1 MNKYNSSLITPV
13 LLAGS
18 IIIIITFGIRGSFGV
33 FQIPIENEFQWLR
46 VEFSLALAIQN
57 LGWGIGA
64 PIFGALGEKFGDRKL
79 IIAGAFCYVIGLVL
93 STFAQNPLTHQFLE
107 FIIGFGIAGTGMG
120 MILAVVGRASSEKNR
135 SMALGI
141 VTAAGSVGQM
151 IGAPIAQA
159 LLNSYNWQQVF
170 IMFALSII
178 IVMLAVP
185 FLKDN
190 PVATKKEIEISLMKV
205 LGNAFKDPNFS
216 MIFFGFF
223 ACGYQLA
230 FVSAHFPAM
239 ITEMCSAISPSSILH
254 YLSVSSTSSLGAFA
268 IAFIGFTNIFGTI
281 YAGWLGQRFQKKYLL
296 AGVYALRTLIGLLF
310 IIFPITPL
318 SVVLFSIF
326 MGSLWLATVPLTSG
340 LIAHI
345 YGLRYMGTLYGLVF
359 LSHQLGSFLG
369 VWMGGRLYDATGD
382 YTLVWWIGIGVSA
395 FSTLIHLPIKEK
407 RLQTIDTHYCYTL
420 MPKSGHIIS

>member
-1 MNKYNSSLITPV
+1 MKINNNSLITPV

-18 IIIIITFGIRGSFGV
+18 LIIIITFGIRGSFGI

-46 VEFSLALAIQN
+46 IEFSLALAIQN

-93 STFAQNPLTHQFLE
+93 STFAESPLTHQILE

-120 MILAVVGRASSEKNR
+120 MILAIVGRASSDKNR
-135 SMALGI
+135 LMALGI

-159 LLNSYNWQQVF
+159 LLNVYNWQHVF
-170 IMFALSII
+170 IIFSLSII
-178 IVMLAVP
+178 VVMSVVP
-185 FLKDN
+185 LLKSN
-190 PVATKKEIEISLMKV
+190 SISTKKEIEMSLSKV
-205 LGNAFKDPNFS
+205 LGNAFKDPNFG
-216 MIFFGFF
+216 MIFLGFF

-239 ITEMCSAISPSSILH
+239 VTEMCSAISPSSVLN
-254 YLSVSSTSSLGAFA
+254 YLGVSNTSSLGALA
-268 IAFIGFTNIFGTI
+268 IALIGFSNIFGTI
-281 YAGWLGQRFQKKYLL
+281 YAGWLGQRFPKKYLL
-296 AGVYALRTLIGLLF
+296 TGVYALRTLIGLLF

-395 FSTLIHLPIKEK
+395 FSTLIHLPIKEEK
-407 RLQTIDTHYCYTL
+407 LQTA
-420 MPKSGHIIS
+420 

>member
-1 MNKYNSSLITPV
+1 MKNNNNSLITPV

-18 IIIIITFGIRGSFGV
+18 LIIIITFGIRGSFGI

-46 VEFSLALAIQN
+46 IEFSLALAIQN

-93 STFAQNPLTHQFLE
+93 STFAESPLTHQILE

-120 MILAVVGRASSEKNR
+120 MILAIVGRASSDKNR
-135 SMALGI
+135 LMALGI

-159 LLNSYNWQQVF
+159 LLNVYNWQHVF
-170 IMFALSII
+170 IIFSLSII
-178 IVMLAVP
+178 VVMSVVP
-185 FLKDN
+185 LLKSN
-190 PVATKKEIEISLMKV
+190 SISTKKEIEISLSKV
-205 LGNAFKDPNFS
+205 LGNAFKDPNFG
-216 MIFFGFF
+216 MIFLGFF

-239 ITEMCSAISPSSILH
+239 VTEMCSAISPSSVLN
-254 YLSVSSTSSLGAFA
+254 YLGVSNTSSLGALA
-268 IAFIGFTNIFGTI
+268 IALIGFSNIFGTI
-281 YAGWLGQRFQKKYLL
+281 YAGWLGQRFPKKYLL
-296 AGVYALRTLIGLLF
+296 TGVYALRTLIGLLF

-369 VWMGGRLYDATGD
+369 VWMGGKLYDATGD

-395 FSTLIHLPIKEK
+395 FSTLIHLPIKEEK
-407 RLQTIDTHYCYTL
+407 LQ
-420 MPKSGHIIS
+420 SA

>member
-1 MNKYNSSLITPV
+1 MKNNNSSLITPV

-46 VEFSLALAIQN
+46 VEFSLAIAIQN

-64 PIFGALGEKFGDRKL
+64 PIFGALGEKFGDKKM
-79 IIAGAFCYVIGLVL
+79 IVVGAFCYVIGLVL

-107 FIIGFGIAGTGMG
+107 LIIGFGIAGTGLG

-141 VTAAGSVGQM
+141 VTAAGSFGQM
-151 IGAPIAQA
+151 FGAPIAQS
-159 LLNSYNWQQVF
+159 LLNLYSWQQVF
-170 IMFALSII
+170 IIFAFSIVL
-178 IVMLAVP
+178 VMSVVP
-185 FLKDN
+185 FLKDA
-190 PVATKKEIEISLMKV
+190 PISTKKEVEVSLTKV
-205 LGNAFKDPNFS
+205 LGNAFKDPTFS

-230 FVSAHFPAM
+230 FLTAHFPAM
-239 ITEMCSAISPSSILH
+239 VTEMCSAISPTSALH
-254 YLSVSSTSSLGAFA
+254 FIGVSTTSSLGALA
-268 IAFIGFTNIFGTI
+268 IALIAFSNIFGTI
-281 YAGWLGQRFQKKYLL
+281 YAGWLGQKFPKKYLL
-296 AGVYALRTLIGLLF
+296 TGVYALRAAIGLIF
-310 IIFPITPL
+310 IILPITPIT
-318 SVVLFSIF
+318 VILFSLF

-382 YTLVWWIGIGVSA
+382 YTLVWWIGIGVSI
-395 FSTLIHLPIKEK
+395 FSSLIHLPINER
-407 RLQTIDTHYCYTL
+407 RLQTV
-420 MPKSGHIIS
+420 

>member
-1 MNKYNSSLITPV
+1 MKNNNSSLITPV

-46 VEFSLALAIQN
+46 VEFSLAIAIQN

-64 PIFGALGEKFGDRKL
+64 PIFGALGEKFGDKKM
-79 IIAGAFCYVIGLVL
+79 IIVGAFCYVIGLVL

-107 FIIGFGIAGTGMG
+107 LIIGFGIAGTGLG

-141 VTAAGSVGQM
+141 VTAAGSFGQM
-151 IGAPIAQA
+151 FGAPIAQS
-159 LLNSYNWQQVF
+159 LLNLYSWQQVF
-170 IMFALSII
+170 IIFAFSIVL
-178 IVMLAVP
+178 VMSVVP
-185 FLKDN
+185 FLKDA
-190 PVATKKEIEISLMKV
+190 PVSTKKEVEVSLTKV
-205 LGNAFKDPNFS
+205 LGNAFKDPTFS

-230 FVSAHFPAM
+230 FLTAHFPAM
-239 ITEMCSAISPSSILH
+239 VTEMCSAISPTSALH
-254 YLSVSSTSSLGAFA
+254 FIGVSTTSSLGALSIA
-268 IAFIGFTNIFGTI
+268 LIAFSNIFGTI
-281 YAGWLGQRFQKKYLL
+281 YAGWLGQRFPKKYLL
-296 AGVYALRTLIGLLF
+296 TGVYALRATIGLIF
-310 IIFPITPL
+310 IILPITPIT
-318 SVVLFSIF
+318 VILFSLF

-382 YTLVWWIGIGVSA
+382 YTLVWWIGIGVSI
-395 FSTLIHLPIKEK
+395 FSSLIHLPINER
-407 RLQTIDTHYCYTL
+407 RLQTV
-420 MPKSGHIIS
+420 

>member
-1 MNKYNSSLITPV
+1 MKNNNSSLITPV

-18 IIIIITFGIRGSFGV
+18 LIIIITFGIRGSFGI

-46 VEFSLALAIQN
+46 IEFSLALAIQN

-93 STFAQNPLTHQFLE
+93 STFAESPLTHQILE

-120 MILAVVGRASSEKNR
+120 MILAIVGRASSDKNR
-135 SMALGI
+135 LMALGI

-159 LLNSYNWQQVF
+159 LLNVYNWQHVF
-170 IMFALSII
+170 IIFSLSII
-178 IVMLAVP
+178 VVMSVVP
-185 FLKDN
+185 LLKSN
-190 PVATKKEIEISLMKV
+190 SISIKKEIEISLSKV
-205 LGNAFKDPNFS
+205 LGNAFKDPNFG
-216 MIFFGFF
+216 MIFLGFF

-239 ITEMCSAISPSSILH
+239 VTEMCSAISP
-254 YLSVSSTSSLGAFA
+254 LSVLNYIGVSNTSSLGALA
-268 IAFIGFTNIFGTI
+268 IALIGFSNIFGTI
-281 YAGWLGQRFQKKYLL
+281 YAGWLGQKFPKKYLL
-296 AGVYALRTLIGLLF
+296 TGVYALRTLIGLLF

-318 SVVLFSIF
+318 SVVFFSIF

-395 FSTLIHLPIKEK
+395 FSTLIHLPIKEEK
-407 RLQTIDTHYCYTL
+407 LQAA
-420 MPKSGHIIS
+420 

>member
-1 MNKYNSSLITPV
+1 MKINNNSLITPV

-18 IIIIITFGIRGSFGV
+18 LIIIITFGIRGSFGI

-46 VEFSLALAIQN
+46 IEFSLALAIQN

-93 STFAQNPLTHQFLE
+93 STFAESPLTHQILE

-120 MILAVVGRASSEKNR
+120 MILAIVGRASSDKNR
-135 SMALGI
+135 LMALGI

-159 LLNSYNWQQVF
+159 LLNVYNWQHVF
-170 IMFALSII
+170 IIFSLSII
-178 IVMLAVP
+178 VVMSVVP
-185 FLKDN
+185 LLKSN
-190 PVATKKEIEISLMKV
+190 SISTKKEIEISLSKV
-205 LGNAFKDPNFS
+205 LGNAFKDPNFG
-216 MIFFGFF
+216 MIFLGFF

-239 ITEMCSAISPSSILH
+239 VTEMCSAISPSSVLN
-254 YLSVSSTSSLGAFA
+254 YLGVSNTSSLGALA
-268 IAFIGFTNIFGTI
+268 IALIGFSNIFGTI
-281 YAGWLGQRFQKKYLL
+281 YAGWLGQRFPKKYLL
-296 AGVYALRTLIGLLF
+296 TGVYALRTLIGLLF

-395 FSTLIHLPIKEK
+395 FSTLIHLPIKEEK
-407 RLQTIDTHYCYTL
+407 LQTA
-420 MPKSGHIIS
+420 

>member
-1 MNKYNSSLITPV
+1 MKEHNTSLISPV
-13 LLAGS
+13 LIAGCL
-18 IIIIITFGIRGSFGV
+18 IIIITFGIRGSFGV

-46 VEFSLALAIQN
+46 VEFSLAIAIQN

-64 PIFGALGEKFGDRKL
+64 PIFGALGEKFGDKKMIIVGALCYVSGL
-79 IIAGAFCYVIGLVL
+79 II
-93 STFAQNPLTHQFLE
+93 STFAQSPLAHQLLE
-107 FIIGFGIAGTGMG
+107 LIIGFGIAGTGMG

-151 IGAPIAQA
+151 VGAPLAQF
-159 LLNSYNWQQVF
+159 LLNLYEWQQVF
-170 IMFALSII
+170 IIFAFSIVL
-178 IVMLAVP
+178 VMTVVP
-185 FLKDN
+185 LLKET
-190 PVATKKEIEISLMKV
+190 PVSSKKEIEVSLTKV
-205 LGNAFKDPNFS
+205 VGNAFKDPNFS
-216 MIFFGFF
+216 MIFLGFF

-239 ITEMCSAISPSSILH
+239 VTEMCSAISPSSLLH
-254 YLSVSSTSSLGAFA
+254 YFGVSTTSGLGALA
-268 IAFIGFTNIFGTI
+268 IALIGFSNIFGTI
-281 YAGWLGQRFQKKYLL
+281 YAGWLGQKFPKKYLL
-296 AGVYALRTLIGLLF
+296 AIVYALRTLIGIIF
-310 IIFPITPL
+310 IILPITPMT
-318 SVVLFSIF
+318 VVFFSFF

-369 VWMGGRLYDATGD
+369 VWMGGKLYDTTGD

-395 FSTLIHLPIKEK
+395 FSTLVHLPIKEK
-407 RLQTIDTHYCYTL
+407 NLQAA
-420 MPKSGHIIS
+420 

>member
-1 MNKYNSSLITPV
+1 MKEYNSSLISPV
-13 LLAGS
+13 LIAGCL
-18 IIIIITFGIRGSFGV
+18 IIIVTFGIRGSFGV

-46 VEFSLALAIQN
+46 VEFSLAIAIQN

-64 PIFGALGEKFGDRKL
+64 PIFGALGEKFGDRKM
-79 IIAGAFCYVIGLVL
+79 IIAGSLCYVSGLIL

-107 FIIGFGIAGTGMG
+107 LIIGFGIAGTGMG

-151 IGAPIAQA
+151 VGAPLAQT
-159 LLNSYNWQQVF
+159 LVDLYGWQQVF
-170 IMFALSII
+170 IIFAFSIVL
-178 IVMLAVP
+178 VMSVVP
-185 FLKDN
+185 LLKET
-190 PVATKKEIEISLMKV
+190 PVSTKKEIEVSLTKV

-216 MIFFGFF
+216 MIFLGFF

-239 ITEMCSAISPSSILH
+239 VTEMCSAISPSSLLQYIG
-254 YLSVSSTSSLGAFA
+254 VSTTSSLGALG
-268 IAFIGFTNIFGTI
+268 IALIGFSNIFGTI
-281 YAGWLGQRFQKKYLL
+281 YAGWLGQKFPKKYLL
-296 AGVYALRTLIGLLF
+296 AIVYALRTLIGLLF
-310 IIFPITPL
+310 IIFPITPM
-318 SVVLFSIF
+318 SVVLFSFF

-369 VWMGGRLYDATGD
+369 VWMRGKLYDATGD
-382 YTLVWWIGIGVSA
+382 YTLVWWIGVGVSA
-395 FSTLIHLPIKEK
+395 FSAIIHLPIKEK
-407 RLQTIDTHYCYTL
+407 KLQ
-420 MPKSGHIIS
+420 PA

>member
-1 MNKYNSSLITPV
+1 MKEYNSSLISPV
-13 LLAGS
+13 LIAGCL
-18 IIIIITFGIRGSFGV
+18 IIIVTFGIRGSFGV

-46 VEFSLALAIQN
+46 VEFSLAIAIQN

-64 PIFGALGEKFGDRKL
+64 PIFGALGEKFGDRKM
-79 IIAGAFCYVIGLVL
+79 IIAGSLCYVSGLIL

-107 FIIGFGIAGTGMG
+107 LIIGFGIAGTGMG

-151 IGAPIAQA
+151 VGAPLAQT
-159 LLNSYNWQQVF
+159 LVDLYGWQQVF
-170 IMFALSII
+170 IIFALSIVL
-178 IVMLAVP
+178 VMSVVP
-185 FLKDN
+185 LLKET
-190 PVATKKEIEISLMKV
+190 PVSTKKEIEVSLTKV

-216 MIFFGFF
+216 MIFLGFF

-239 ITEMCSAISPSSILH
+239 VTEMCSAISPSSLLQYIG
-254 YLSVSSTSSLGAFA
+254 VSTTSSLGALG
-268 IAFIGFTNIFGTI
+268 IALIGFSNIFGTI
-281 YAGWLGQRFQKKYLL
+281 YAGWLGQKFPKKYLL
-296 AGVYALRTLIGLLF
+296 AIVYALRTLIGLLF
-310 IIFPITPL
+310 IIFPITPM
-318 SVVLFSIF
+318 SVVLFSFF

-369 VWMGGRLYDATGD
+369 VWMGGKLYDATGD
-382 YTLVWWIGIGVSA
+382 YTLVWWIGVGVSA
-395 FSTLIHLPIKEK
+395 FSAIIHLPIKEK
-407 RLQTIDTHYCYTL
+407 KLQ
-420 MPKSGHIIS
+420 PA

>member
-1 MNKYNSSLITPV
+1 MKINNNSLITPV

-18 IIIIITFGIRGSFGV
+18 LIIIITFGIRGSFGI

-46 VEFSLALAIQN
+46 IEFSLALAIQN

-93 STFAQNPLTHQFLE
+93 STFAESPLTHQILE

-120 MILAVVGRASSEKNR
+120 MILAIVGRASSDKNR
-135 SMALGI
+135 LMALGI

-159 LLNSYNWQQVF
+159 LLNVYNWQHVF
-170 IMFALSII
+170 IIFSLSII
-178 IVMLAVP
+178 VVMSVVP
-185 FLKDN
+185 LLKSN
-190 PVATKKEIEISLMKV
+190 SISTKKEIEISLSKV
-205 LGNAFKDPNFS
+205 LGNAFKDPNFG
-216 MIFFGFF
+216 MIFLGFF

-239 ITEMCSAISPSSILH
+239 VTEMCSAISPSSVLN
-254 YLSVSSTSSLGAFA
+254 YLGVSNTSSLGALA
-268 IAFIGFTNIFGTI
+268 IALIGFSNIFGTI
-281 YAGWLGQRFQKKYLL
+281 YAGWLGQRFPKKYLL
-296 AGVYALRTLIGLLF
+296 TGVYALRTLIGLLF

-395 FSTLIHLPIKEK
+395 FSTVIHLPIKEEK
-407 RLQTIDTHYCYTL
+407 LQTA
-420 MPKSGHIIS
+420 

>member
-1 MNKYNSSLITPV
+1 MKDYNSSLISPV
-13 LLAGS
+13 LIAGCL
-18 IIIIITFGIRGSFGV
+18 IIIVTFGIRGSFGV

-46 VEFSLALAIQN
+46 VEFSLAIAIQN

-64 PIFGALGEKFGDRKL
+64 PIFGALGEKFGDRKM
-79 IIAGAFCYVIGLVL
+79 IIAGSLCYVSGLIL

-107 FIIGFGIAGTGMG
+107 LIIGFGIAGTGMG

-151 IGAPIAQA
+151 VGAPLAQT
-159 LLNSYNWQQVF
+159 LVDLYGWQQVF
-170 IMFALSII
+170 IIFALSIVL
-178 IVMLAVP
+178 VMSVVP
-185 FLKDN
+185 LLKET
-190 PVATKKEIEISLMKV
+190 PVSSKKEIEVSLTKV

-216 MIFFGFF
+216 MIFLGFF

-239 ITEMCSAISPSSILH
+239 VTEMCSAISPSSLLQYIG
-254 YLSVSSTSSLGAFA
+254 VSTTSSLGALG
-268 IAFIGFTNIFGTI
+268 IALIGFSNIFGTI
-281 YAGWLGQRFQKKYLL
+281 YAGWLGQKFPKKYLL
-296 AGVYALRTLIGLLF
+296 AIVYALRTLIGLLF
-310 IIFPITPL
+310 IIFPITPM
-318 SVVLFSIF
+318 SVVLFSFF

-369 VWMGGRLYDATGD
+369 VWMGGKLYDATGD
-382 YTLVWWIGIGVSA
+382 YTLVWWIGVGVSA
-395 FSTLIHLPIKEK
+395 FSAIIHLPIKEK
-407 RLQTIDTHYCYTL
+407 KLQ
-420 MPKSGHIIS
+420 PA

>member
-1 MNKYNSSLITPV
+1 MKNNNNSLITPV

-18 IIIIITFGIRGSFGV
+18 LIIIITFGIRGSFGI

-46 VEFSLALAIQN
+46 IEFSLALAIQN

-93 STFAQNPLTHQFLE
+93 STFAESPLTHQILE

-120 MILAVVGRASSEKNR
+120 MILAIVGRASSDKNR
-135 SMALGI
+135 LMALGI

-159 LLNSYNWQQVF
+159 LLNVYNWQHVF
-170 IMFALSII
+170 IIFSLSII
-178 IVMLAVP
+178 VVMSVVP
-185 FLKDN
+185 LLKSN
-190 PVATKKEIEISLMKV
+190 SISTKKEIEISLSKV
-205 LGNAFKDPNFS
+205 LGNAFKDPNFG
-216 MIFFGFF
+216 MIFLGFF

-239 ITEMCSAISPSSILH
+239 VTEMCSAISPSSVLN
-254 YLSVSSTSSLGAFA
+254 YLGVSNTSSLGALA
-268 IAFIGFTNIFGTI
+268 IALIGFSNIFGTI
-281 YAGWLGQRFQKKYLL
+281 YAGWLGQRFPKKYLL
-296 AGVYALRTLIGLLF
+296 TGVYALRTLIGLLF

-369 VWMGGRLYDATGD
+369 VWMGGKLYDATGD

-395 FSTLIHLPIKEK
+395 FSTLIHLPIKEEK
-407 RLQTIDTHYCYTL
+407 LQTA
-420 MPKSGHIIS
+420 

>member
-1 MNKYNSSLITPV
+1 MKNYNSSLITPV

-18 IIIIITFGIRGSFGV
+18 LIIIITFGIRGSFGV

-46 VEFSLALAIQN
+46 VEFSLAIAIQN

-64 PIFGALGEKFGDRKL
+64 PIFGALGEKFGDRKM
-79 IIAGAFCYVIGLVL
+79 IIVGAFCYVIGLVL

-107 FIIGFGIAGTGMG
+107 LIIGFGIAGTGLG

-151 IGAPIAQA
+151 FGAPIAQA
-159 LLNSYNWQQVF
+159 LLNLYSWQQIF
-170 IMFALSII
+170 IIFALSII
-178 IVMLAVP
+178 VVMALVP
-185 FLKDN
+185 LLKET
-190 PVATKKEIEISLMKV
+190 PVSAKKEIELSLTKV
-205 LGNAFKDPNFS
+205 LGRAFKDPNFS

-239 ITEMCSAISPSSILH
+239 VTEMCSAISPSSLLH
-254 YLSVSSTSSLGAFA
+254 YIGVSTTSSLGAMG
-268 IAFIGFTNIFGTI
+268 IALIGFSNIFGTI
-281 YAGWLGQRFQKKYLL
+281 YAGWLGQKFPKKYLL
-296 AGVYALRTLIGLLF
+296 AAVYALRTLIGLIF
-310 IIFPITPL
+310 IILPITPI

-395 FSTLIHLPIKEK
+395 FSTLIHLPIKER
-407 RLQTIDTHYCYTL
+407 RLQTV
-420 MPKSGHIIS
+420 

>member
-1 MNKYNSSLITPV
+1 MKVNNSSLVSPV
-13 LLAGS
+13 LIAGCL
-18 IIIIITFGIRGSFGV
+18 IIIITFGIRGSFGV

-46 VEFSLALAIQN
+46 VEFSLAIAIQN

-64 PIFGALGEKFGDRKL
+64 PIFGALGEKLGDRKM
-79 IIAGAFCYVIGLVL
+79 IIVGALCYVTGLIL

-107 FIIGFGIAGTGMG
+107 LIIGFGIAGTGMG

-151 IGAPIAQA
+151 VGAPLAQF
-159 LLNSYNWQQVF
+159 LLDLYGWQQVF
-170 IMFALSII
+170 IIFALSIVL
-178 IVMLAVP
+178 VMTVVP
-185 FLKDN
+185 LLKET
-190 PVATKKEIEISLMKV
+190 PVSSKKEIEVSLTKV

-216 MIFFGFF
+216 MIFLGFF

-239 ITEMCSAISPSSILH
+239 VTEMCSAISPSSLLH
-254 YLSVSSTSSLGAFA
+254 YFGVSTTSSLGALA
-268 IAFIGFTNIFGTI
+268 IALIGFSNIFGTI
-281 YAGWLGQRFQKKYLL
+281 YAGWLGQKFPKKYLL
-296 AGVYALRTLIGLLF
+296 AIVYALRTLIGIIF
-310 IIFPITPL
+310 IILPITPMT
-318 SVVLFSIF
+318 VVFFSFF

-369 VWMGGRLYDATGD
+369 VWMGGKLYDATGD

-395 FSTLIHLPIKEK
+395 FSTLVHLPIKEK
-407 RLQTIDTHYCYTL
+407 KLQTV
-420 MPKSGHIIS
+420 

>member
-1 MNKYNSSLITPV
+1 MKNNNSSLITPV

-18 IIIIITFGIRGSFGV
+18 LIIIITFGIRGSFGI

-46 VEFSLALAIQN
+46 IEFSLALAIQN

-93 STFAQNPLTHQFLE
+93 STFAESPLTHQILE

-120 MILAVVGRASSEKNR
+120 MILAIVGRATSDKNR
-135 SMALGI
+135 LMALGI

-151 IGAPIAQA
+151 MGAPIAQA
-159 LLNSYNWQQVF
+159 LLNVYNWQHVF
-170 IMFALSII
+170 IIFSLSII
-178 IVMLAVP
+178 VVMSVVP
-185 FLKDN
+185 LLKSN
-190 PVATKKEIEISLMKV
+190 SISTKKEIEISLSKV
-205 LGNAFKDPNFS
+205 LGNAFKDPNFG
-216 MIFFGFF
+216 MIFLGFF

-239 ITEMCSAISPSSILH
+239 VTEMCSAISPLNVLNYIG
-254 YLSVSSTSSLGAFA
+254 VSNTSSLGALA
-268 IAFIGFTNIFGTI
+268 IALIGFSNIFGTI
-281 YAGWLGQRFQKKYLL
+281 YAGWLGQRFPKKYLL
-296 AGVYALRTLIGLLF
+296 TGVYALRTLIGLLF

-395 FSTLIHLPIKEK
+395 FSTLIHLPIKEEK
-407 RLQTIDTHYCYTL
+407 LQAA
-420 MPKSGHIIS
+420 

>member
-1 MNKYNSSLITPV
+1 MKVYNSSLISPV
-13 LLAGS
+13 LIAGCL
-18 IIIIITFGIRGSFGV
+18 IIIVTFGIRGSFGV

-46 VEFSLALAIQN
+46 VEFSLAIAIQN

-64 PIFGALGEKFGDRKL
+64 PIFGALGEKFGDRKM
-79 IIAGAFCYVIGLVL
+79 IIAGSLCYVSGLIL

-107 FIIGFGIAGTGMG
+107 LIIGFGIAGTGMG

-151 IGAPIAQA
+151 VGAPLAQT
-159 LLNSYNWQQVF
+159 LVDLYGWQQVF
-170 IMFALSII
+170 IIFAFSIVL
-178 IVMLAVP
+178 VMSVVP
-185 FLKDN
+185 LLKET
-190 PVATKKEIEISLMKV
+190 PVSTKKEIEVSLTKV

-216 MIFFGFF
+216 MIFLGFF

-239 ITEMCSAISPSSILH
+239 VTEMCSAISPSSLLQYIG
-254 YLSVSSTSSLGAFA
+254 VSTTSSLGALG
-268 IAFIGFTNIFGTI
+268 IAVIGFSNIFGTI
-281 YAGWLGQRFQKKYLL
+281 YAGWLGQKFPKKYLL
-296 AGVYALRTLIGLLF
+296 AIVYALRTLIGLLF
-310 IIFPITPL
+310 IIFPITPM
-318 SVVLFSIF
+318 SVVLFSFF

-369 VWMGGRLYDATGD
+369 VWMGGKLYDTTGD
-382 YTLVWWIGIGVSA
+382 YTLVWWIGVGVSA
-395 FSTLIHLPIKEK
+395 FSAIIHLPIKEK
-407 RLQTIDTHYCYTL
+407 KLQ
-420 MPKSGHIIS
+420 PA

>member
-1 MNKYNSSLITPV
+1 MKEYNSSLISPV
-13 LLAGS
+13 LIAGCL
-18 IIIIITFGIRGSFGV
+18 IIIVTFGIRGSFGV

-46 VEFSLALAIQN
+46 VEFSLAIAIQN

-64 PIFGALGEKFGDRKL
+64 PIFGALGEKFGDRKM
-79 IIAGAFCYVIGLVL
+79 IIAGSLCYVSGLIL

-107 FIIGFGIAGTGMG
+107 LIIGFGIAGTGMG

-151 IGAPIAQA
+151 VGAPLAQT
-159 LLNSYNWQQVF
+159 LVDLYGWQQVF
-170 IMFALSII
+170 IIFAFSIVL
-178 IVMLAVP
+178 VMSVVP
-185 FLKDN
+185 LLKET
-190 PVATKKEIEISLMKV
+190 PVSTKKEIEVSLTKV

-216 MIFFGFF
+216 MIFLGFF

-239 ITEMCSAISPSSILH
+239 VTEMCSAISPSSLLQYIG
-254 YLSVSSTSSLGAFA
+254 VSTTSSLGALG
-268 IAFIGFTNIFGTI
+268 IAVIGFSNIFGTI
-281 YAGWLGQRFQKKYLL
+281 YAGWLGQKFPKKYLL
-296 AGVYALRTLIGLLF
+296 AIVYALRTLIGLLF
-310 IIFPITPL
+310 IIFPITPM
-318 SVVLFSIF
+318 SVVLFSFF

-369 VWMGGRLYDATGD
+369 VWMGGKLYDATGD
-382 YTLVWWIGIGVSA
+382 YTLVWWIGVGVSA
-395 FSTLIHLPIKEK
+395 FSAIIHLPIKEK
-407 RLQTIDTHYCYTL
+407 KLQ
-420 MPKSGHIIS
+420 PS